1 VTQKSQPT
9 IPLPL
14 ILILLFIGFGCSG
27 PRKQSDTDRLFKVNS
42 AKIAEFVERTFR
54 GRGPGNPNRIPPQ
67 ENFVLAVGIKDGPCK
82 ANAGDIIFLAYKMEE
97 NDHFWDC
104 ILRVEGGRITK
115 ILKINI
121 DNETPPNKMIDYLL
135 EPNCK

>member
-1 VTQKSQPT
+1 MSRNKPGSP
-9 IPLPL
+9 PARYDDLRA
-14 ILILLFIGFGCSG
+14 LFVNCTLKPS
-27 PRKQSDTDRLFKVNS
+27 PQMSHTDVLMQVS
-42 AKIAEFVERTFR
+42 M
-54 GRGPGNPNRIPPQ
+54 PQ